1 MSAYKTVELSRTGD
15 GSVIFDRTVTK
26 WAMDSYPANAQVSVA
41 GLPALG
47 RFNVDL
53 MPAGHESFKRHVTDA
68 TGDDLVMLSG
78 KEAPIFQ
85 QIRVTA
91 SATAGAELTVYLT
104 LWERGI

>member
-1 MSAYKTVELSRTGD
+1 MSAYKTISLERTGD
-15 GSVIFDRTVTK
+15 GSVTIDRVNTR
-26 WAMDSYPANAQVSVA
+26 WSMDSYPANAQVSVN
-41 GLPALG
+41 GLPVAG

-53 MPAGHESFKRHVTDA
+53 MPAGHESFKRHITDA
-68 TGDDLVMLSG
+68 TPDDLVMLSG

-91 SATAGAELTVYLT
+91 SNSGGADLIVYLT

>member
-1 MSAYKTVELSRTGD
+1 
-15 GSVIFDRTVTK
+15 
-26 WAMDSYPANAQVSVA
+26 MDSYPANAQVSVS

-53 MPAGHESFKRHVTDA
+53 MPAGHDSFKRHITDA

-85 QIRVTA
+85 QIRITA
-91 SATAGAELTVYLT
+91 SATGGADLTIYLT